1 MKYRATTLLESG
13 VKSTFFRSN
22 ETRMDGRA
30 FGGQLKCSDKQ
41 THTCEF
47 VRYWIQKP
55 NHII

>member
-47 VRYWIQKP
+47 VR
-55 NHII
+55 